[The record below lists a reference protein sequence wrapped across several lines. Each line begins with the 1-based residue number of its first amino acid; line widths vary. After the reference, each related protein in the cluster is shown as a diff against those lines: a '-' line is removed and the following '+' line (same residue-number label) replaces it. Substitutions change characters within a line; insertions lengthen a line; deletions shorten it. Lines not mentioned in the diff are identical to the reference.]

1 MFLLKASDVSS
12 LTSARFFAANNFDWI
27 SFNFQEAYQLERIKE
42 LISWI
47 EGPLFLGYFDNNTSW
62 DQIFE
67 VVSSL
72 NLSAIEFDFNGD
84 FNHINQVENYLPD
97 VSLFLRIKA
106 NQLGLVQNNVSSNV
120 HLVVYG
126 DTQEVMAQVASTN
139 LHHSHKIWLHLSSL
153 DQQLTIKEL
162 DDAAYFT
169 GLSFTEEKENKVG
182 FCDFE
187 QIQDFL
193 DSITS

>member
-42 LISWI
+42 VISWI
-47 EGPLFLGYFDNNTSW
+47 EGPLFLGYFDNNTNW

-84 FNHINQVENYLPD
+84 FNYISQIEHYLPN
-97 VSLFLRIKA
+97 VSLFLRIKT
-106 NQLGLVQNNVSSNV
+106 NQIDLVQNNISGNV
-120 HLVVYG
+120 NLVVYG
-126 DTQEVMAQVASTN
+126 DCKEAITQVAASK
-139 LHHSHKIWLHLSSL
+139 LHHSHKIWLHLTSL
-153 DQQLTIKEL
+153 DEQLTIKEL
-162 DDAAYFT
+162 EDTAYFV